1 MPDLRASTRSAEL
14 LRMADA
20 VLQPGFEGTTAPEW
34 LLRRLAAGLRGVA
47 LFGRNIETLEQV
59 ADLTAAMR
67 AERGDVIVGIDEE
80 AGDVTRLES
89 HTGSSRPGNL
99 ALGYVDDVAL
109 TERVARDVGADLAA
123 GGITLDYAP
132 DADVNSNADNPVI
145 GVRSFGRD
153 PALVARHTA
162 AWVRGLHAAGVA
174 ACAKHFPGHGSTN
187 VDSHEDL
194 PTIVASRQEL
204 AERDLVPFRA
214 AIEAG
219 LRVVMT
225 GHLLVPAYDPH
236 RPATLSRPILVDLL
250 RGELGFD
257 GLVVS
262 DGIEMRAVTTRFGLA
277 GAAVGAI
284 AAGCDV
290 ICVGG
295 DHADEETALALRDAI
310 ADAVAGGALAEERLA
325 EAAGRVARFAAW
337 SVAARRSA
345 RPAPG
350 HAVDGGDVPSGLAAA
365 RRAVSVTATGGV
377 TGLLPLRQPPHVV
390 ELDPSVNR
398 AIGRATPWGL
408 AQPLA
413 RLLPGTTAVRLHSS
427 DLSGDGGADRA
438 LVAALA
444 PAAGRPVVIVVR
456 DAHRHLWVTEAL
468 RTLVAARPDATVVE
482 MGVPNGAPPGAV
494 YLATHGASRVSGEAA
509 AETLAGRRR

>member
-1 MPDLRASTRSAEL
+1 MPDLRASTRSAQL

-20 VLQPGFEGTTAPEW
+20 VLQPGFEGTTAPAW
-34 LLRRLAAGLRGVA
+34 LLRRLAGGLRGVA
-47 LFGRNIETLEQV
+47 LFSRNIETLEQV
-59 ADLTAAMR
+59 AQLTAALR

-89 HTGSSRPGNL
+89 RTGSSRPGNL
-99 ALGYVDDVAL
+99 ALGYVDDVEL

-123 GGITLDYAP
+123 AGITLDYAP
-132 DADVNSNADNPVI
+132 DADVNSNAANPVI
-145 GVRSFGRD
+145 GVRSFGSD

-174 ACAKHFPGHGSTN
+174 ACAKHFPGHGSTS

-194 PTIVASRQEL
+194 PTILASRQQL

-214 AIEAG
+214 ATEAG
-219 LRVVMT
+219 LRVVMS
-225 GHLLVPAYDPH
+225 GHLLVPAYDPVF
-236 RPATLSRPILVDLL
+236 PATLSRPILVDLL

-262 DGIEMRAVTTRFGLA
+262 DGIEMRAVTTRFGLV
-277 GAAVGAI
+277 GATVGAI
-284 AAGCDV
+284 AAGCDA

-295 DHADEETALALRDAI
+295 DHADEETARALRDAI
-310 ADAVAGGALAEERLA
+310 ADAVADGTLAEERLA
-325 EAAGRVARFAAW
+325 EAAERVDRFAAW
-337 SVAARRSA
+337 SAAALRSA
-345 RPAPG
+345 RPAPVPAG
-350 HAVDGGDVPSGLAAA
+350 ADGGVPSGLAAA
-365 RRAVSVTATGGV
+365 RRAVSVTGTGDV

-408 AQPLA
+408 AEPLA
-413 RLLPGTTAVRLHSS
+413 RLLPGTTAVRLHAG
-427 DLSGDGGADRA
+427 DISGDRAAGGG
-438 LVAALA
+438 LGAALA

-456 DAHRHLWVTEAL
+456 DAHRHVWVAEAL

-482 MGVPNGAPPGAV
+482 MGVPNGAPPSAV

-509 AETLAGRRR
+509 AETLAGRRG

>member
-1 MPDLRASTRSAEL
+1 
-14 LRMADA
+14 MADA
-20 VLQPGFEGTTAPEW
+20 VLQPGFEGTTAPAW
-34 LLRRLAAGLRGVA
+34 LLHRLAGGLRGVA
-47 LFGRNIETLEQV
+47 LFSRNIETLEQV
-59 ADLTAAMR
+59 AALTAAMR

-89 HTGSSRPGNL
+89 RTGSSRPGNL
-99 ALGYVDDVAL
+99 ALGYVDDVEL
-109 TERVARDVGADLAA
+109 TERVARDVGTDLAT
-123 GGITLDYAP
+123 GGITLNYAP

-145 GVRSFGRD
+145 GVRSFGSD

-174 ACAKHFPGHGSTN
+174 ACAKHFPGHGSTG

-194 PTIVASRQEL
+194 PTILASRQEL

-214 AIEAG
+214 AIAAG
-219 LRVVMT
+219 LRVMMS

-236 RPATLSRPILVDLL
+236 RPATLSRPVLVDLL

-262 DGIEMRAVTTRFGLA
+262 DGIEMRAVTTRFGLV
-277 GAAVGAI
+277 GATVEAI
-284 AAGCDV
+284 AAGCDA

-310 ADAVAGGALAEERLA
+310 ADAVADGTLAEERLA
-325 EAAGRVARFAAW
+325 EAAERVDRFAAW

-345 RPAPG
+345 GPAPVRAG
-350 HAVDGGDVPSGLAAA
+350 ADGDGDAPSGLAAA
-365 RRAVSVTATGGV
+365 RRAVSVTATGDV
-377 TGLLPLRQPPHVV
+377 AALLPLRQPPHVV

-408 AQPLA
+408 AEPLA
-413 RLLPGTTAVRLHSS
+413 RLLPGTTAVRLNPS
-427 DLSGDGGADRA
+427 DLAGAGVADRG

-456 DAHRHLWVTEAL
+456 DAHRHLWVAEAL
-468 RTLVAARPDATVVE
+468 RALVAARPDATVVE
-482 MGVPNGAPPGAV
+482 MGVPNGVPPSAV

-509 AETLAGRRR
+509 AEALAGRRPMPRSAVGHGAP